1 MPGVFFRLVFISL
14 FDERT
19 GSLIQAVRRFFSRA
33 HTLTG
38 ALRGAKATLNQV
50 RILPVGSKEKDY
62 PTRESILASLEGLRV
77 VQFDALAETRAI
89 GDDQGRTANVV
100 ALGLLSTIEPLC
112 RIPEGAWQRALLA
125 VTPTELAR
133 RANVAAF
140 SRGRAVR

>member
-1 MPGVFFRLVFISL
+1 MLVALEESEVLRPGFLELLAPGGTVL
-14 FDERT
+14 
-19 GSLIQAVRRFFSRA
+19 
-33 HTLTG
+33 
-38 ALRGAKATLNQV
+38 LNQV